1 MQIGD
6 NMVVKI
12 GVIKCGNIGTS
23 PVLDLVLD
31 ERADRPNIDVR
42 GVGSGAKMNPEQI
55 EEVVPKIMDFDPDF
69 VIFISP
75 NPGAPGPAK
84 ARELLSGMDVPALII
99 GDAPGMGKREEMDE
113 QELGYI
119 VVLGDPMIGA
129 RREFLDPTEMASF
142 NADVIKVLAATGAYR
157 VVQNTI
163 DGMIATCEAGEAIE
177 LPKVVI
183 DAAKATEAAGF
194 SSPYAKAK
202 AMAAYEMAAKVGDID
217 LKGCFMV
224 KEMENYVPI
233 VASAH
238 ELISAAAKLATEAR
252 EIEKANDTVLRKPHG
267 AQGQTLSKT
276 VLISKPE

>member
-1 MQIGD
+1 
-6 NMVVKI
+6 MVVKI
-12 GVIKCGNIGTS
+12 GVIKSGNIGTS

-42 GVGSGAKMNPEQI
+42 GVSSGAKMNPEQV
-55 EEVVPKIMDFDPDF
+55 EEVVPKIMDFEPDF

-113 QELGYI
+113 QGLGYI

-157 VVQNTI
+157 VVQETI
-163 DGMIATCEAGEAIE
+163 DGMIAACEAGNEIE

-183 DAAKATEAAGF
+183 DAAKATDAAGF
-194 SSPYAKAK
+194 ASPYAKAK

-224 KEMENYVPI
+224 KDMEQYVPI

-238 ELISAAAKLATEAR
+238 ELIATAAKLATEAR

-267 AQGQTLSKT
+267 AQGQTMSKT
-276 VLISKPE
+276 VLVSKPE

>member
-1 MQIGD
+1 
-6 NMVVKI
+6 MVVKI
-12 GVIKCGNIGTS
+12 GVIKSGNIGTS

-42 GVGSGAKMNPEQI
+42 GVSSGAKMNPEQV
-55 EEVVPKIMDFDPDF
+55 EEIVPKIADFDPDF

-113 QELGYI
+113 QGLGYV

-157 VVQNTI
+157 VVQETI
-163 DGMIATCEAGEAIE
+163 DGMIAACEAGEDIE

-194 SSPYAKAK
+194 ASPYAKAK

-224 KEMENYVPI
+224 KDMEQYVPI

-238 ELISAAAKLATEAR
+238 ELIATAAKLATEAR

-267 AQGQTLSKT
+267 AQGQTMSKT
-276 VLISKPE
+276 VLVSKPE

>member
-1 MQIGD
+1 
-6 NMVVKI
+6 MVVKI

-42 GVGSGAKMNPEQI
+42 GVSSGAKMNPEQI

-99 GDAPGMGKREEMDE
+99 GDAPGMGKKEEMDE

-157 VVQNTI
+157 VVQETI
-163 DGMIATCEAGEAIE
+163 DGMIAAAEAGEAIE

-183 DAAKATEAAGF
+183 DAAKATETAGF
-194 SSPYAKAK
+194 ASPYAKAK

-224 KEMENYVPI
+224 KEMEKYVPI

-238 ELISAAAKLATEAR
+238 ELIATAAKLATEAR

-267 AQGQTLSKT
+267 PQGQTLSKT
-276 VLISKPE
+276 VLVSKPE

>member
-1 MQIGD
+1 
-6 NMVVKI
+6 MVVKI
-12 GVIKCGNIGTS
+12 GVIKSGNIGTS

-42 GVGSGAKMNPEQI
+42 GVSSGAKMNPEQV
-55 EEVVPKIMDFDPDF
+55 EEVVPKIADFDPDF

-113 QELGYI
+113 QGLGYI

-157 VVQNTI
+157 VVQETI
-163 DGMIATCEAGEAIE
+163 DGMIAACEAGEDIE

-183 DAAKATEAAGF
+183 DAAKATETAGF
-194 SSPYAKAK
+194 ASPYAKAK

-224 KEMENYVPI
+224 KDMEQYIPI

-238 ELISAAAKLATEAR
+238 ELIATAAKLATEAR

-267 AQGQTLSKT
+267 PQGQTMSKT
-276 VLISKPE
+276 VLVSKPE

>member
-1 MQIGD
+1 
-6 NMVVKI
+6 MVVKI

-42 GVGSGAKMNPEQI
+42 GVSSGAKMNPEQI
-55 EEVVPKIMDFDPDF
+55 EEVVPKIMDYDPDF

-157 VVQNTI
+157 VVQETI
-163 DGMIATCEAGEAIE
+163 DGMIAAVEAGDAIE

-183 DAAKATEAAGF
+183 DAAKATETAGF

-224 KEMENYVPI
+224 KEMEKYVPI

-238 ELISAAAKLATEAR
+238 ELIATAAKLATEAR

-267 AQGQTLSKT
+267 PQGQTMSKT
-276 VLISKPE
+276 VLVSKPE

>member
-1 MQIGD
+1 
-6 NMVVKI
+6 MVVKI
-12 GVIKCGNIGTS
+12 GVIKSGNIGTS

-42 GVGSGAKMNPEQI
+42 GVSSGAKMNPEQV
-55 EEVVPKIMDFDPDF
+55 EEIVPKIADFDPDF

-113 QELGYI
+113 QGLGYI

-157 VVQNTI
+157 VVQETI
-163 DGMIATCEAGEAIE
+163 DGMIAACEAGEDIE

-183 DAAKATEAAGF
+183 DAAKATETAGF
-194 SSPYAKAK
+194 ASPYAKAK

-224 KEMENYVPI
+224 KDMEQYVPI

-238 ELISAAAKLATEAR
+238 ELIGAAAKLATEAR

-267 AQGQTLSKT
+267 AQGQTMSKT
-276 VLISKPE
+276 VLVSKPE

>member
-1 MQIGD
+1 
-6 NMVVKI
+6 MVVKI
-12 GVIKCGNIGTS
+12 GVIKSGNIGTS

-42 GVGSGAKMNPEQI
+42 GVSSGAKMNPEQV
-55 EEVVPKIMDFDPDF
+55 EEIVPKIADFDPDF

-113 QELGYI
+113 QGLGYI

-157 VVQNTI
+157 VVQETI
-163 DGMIATCEAGEAIE
+163 DGMIAACEAGNEIE

-183 DAAKATEAAGF
+183 DAAKATDAAGF
-194 SSPYAKAK
+194 ASPYAKAK

-224 KEMENYVPI
+224 KEMEKYVPI

-238 ELISAAAKLATEAR
+238 ELIATAAKLATEAR

-276 VLISKPE
+276 VLVSKPE

>member
-1 MQIGD
+1 
-6 NMVVKI
+6 MVVKI
-12 GVIKCGNIGTS
+12 GVIKSGNIGTS

-42 GVGSGAKMNPEQI
+42 GVSSGAKMNPEQV
-55 EEVVPKIMDFDPDF
+55 EEIVPKIADFDPDF

-113 QELGYI
+113 QGLGYI

-157 VVQNTI
+157 VVQETI
-163 DGMIATCEAGEAIE
+163 DGMIAACEAGEDIE

-183 DAAKATEAAGF
+183 DAAKATETAGF
-194 SSPYAKAK
+194 ASPYAKAK

-224 KEMENYVPI
+224 KDMEQYVPI

-238 ELISAAAKLATEAR
+238 ELIATAAKLATEAR

-267 AQGQTLSKT
+267 AQGQTMSKT
-276 VLISKPE
+276 VLVSKPE

>member
-1 MQIGD
+1 
-6 NMVVKI
+6 MVVKI
-12 GVIKCGNIGTS
+12 GVIKSGNIGTS

-42 GVGSGAKMNPEQI
+42 GVGSGAKMNPEQV

-84 ARELLSGMDVPALII
+84 ARELLSEMDIPALII

-113 QELGYI
+113 QGLGYI

-157 VVQNTI
+157 VVQETI
-163 DGMIATCEAGEAIE
+163 DEMIAACEAGKDIE

-183 DAAKATEAAGF
+183 DAATATEAAGF
-194 SSPYAKAK
+194 ANPYAKAK

-224 KEMENYVPI
+224 KDMENTYQSWLQPTN
-233 VASAH
+233 S
-238 ELISAAAKLATEAR
+238 LLQLL
-252 EIEKANDTVLRKPHG
+252 N
-267 AQGQTLSKT
+267 
-276 VLISKPE
+276 